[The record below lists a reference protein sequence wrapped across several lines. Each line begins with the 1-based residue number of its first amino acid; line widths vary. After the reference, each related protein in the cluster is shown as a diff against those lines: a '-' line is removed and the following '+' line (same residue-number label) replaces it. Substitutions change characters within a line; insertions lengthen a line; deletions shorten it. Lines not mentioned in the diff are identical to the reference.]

1 MEHTDKK
8 MTGWVRD
15 REGLSYYLQPGVK
28 VTDDWYKYQ
37 GRWYWFNGAGYAICR
52 SWYEYKGNWYYFG
65 ADCAMVKGVEVI
77 GGKPYVF
84 DENGAMKQEG
94 TPIAARIGEN
104 GVLYTDGIPLGEKHG
119 KGPEP
124 VTDLRAEEG
133 QAAALRTSP
142 KGIALIKEFEG
153 CRLSTYLCAAG
164 VPTIGYGHT
173 AGVALGMT
181 ITLAQAE
188 AFLREDLRKFEK
200 GVSEA
205 LTHPVTQSQFDALVS
220 FSYNLG
226 VGALKKST
234 LLRLLNQGRTE
245 EAAGEFLKWNR
256 AGGKVLTGLTR
267 RRQKEKELF
276 LS

>member
-104 GVLYTDGIPLGEKHG
+104 GV
-119 KGPEP
+119 
-124 VTDLRAEEG
+124 
-133 QAAALRTSP
+133 
-142 KGIALIKEFEG
+142 
-153 CRLSTYLCAAG
+153 
-164 VPTIGYGHT
+164 
-173 AGVALGMT
+173 
-181 ITLAQAE
+181 
-188 AFLREDLRKFEK
+188 
-200 GVSEA
+200 
-205 LTHPVTQSQFDALVS
+205 
-220 FSYNLG
+220 
-226 VGALKKST
+226 
-234 LLRLLNQGRTE
+234 
-245 EAAGEFLKWNR
+245 
-256 AGGKVLTGLTR
+256 
-267 RRQKEKELF
+267 
-276 LS
+276 